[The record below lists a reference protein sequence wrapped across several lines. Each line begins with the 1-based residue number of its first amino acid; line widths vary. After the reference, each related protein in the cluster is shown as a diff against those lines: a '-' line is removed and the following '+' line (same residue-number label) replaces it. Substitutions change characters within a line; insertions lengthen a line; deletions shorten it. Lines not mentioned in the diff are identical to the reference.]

1 LVITKVRSADGAEH
15 SGDKFFRRGGYL
27 TSQA

>member
-1 LVITKVRSADGAEH
+1 VRSADGAEH